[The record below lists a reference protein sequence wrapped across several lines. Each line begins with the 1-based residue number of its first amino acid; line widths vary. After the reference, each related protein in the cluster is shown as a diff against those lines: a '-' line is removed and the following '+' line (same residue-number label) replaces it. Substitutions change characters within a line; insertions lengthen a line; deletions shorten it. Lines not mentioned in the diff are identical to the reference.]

1 MDGHSLIKQYW
12 RACEERDWEAFGR
25 TVAPD
30 VVYRDPQTREIVRGR
45 ADYVAF
51 NQTYP
56 GDWHLTVERVI
67 ARDDEGV
74 SWTSFAV
81 GDETMTG
88 LCFFRFGDGLI
99 TEIDDFWP
107 EPYEPPTREV
117 PVVDRY

>member
-1 MDGHSLIKQYW
+1 M
-12 RACEERDWEAFGR
+12 
-25 TVAPD
+25 
-30 VVYRDPQTREIVRGR
+30 
-45 ADYVAF
+45 
-51 NQTYP
+51 
-56 GDWHLTVERVI
+56 
-67 ARDDEGV
+67 

-117 PVVDRY
+117 AVVGRY